1 MDTVIWLLEK
11 TLAHLCHSFLVLT
24 YLLRD
29 SDEHAQFWRQVNI
42 LALLLYFK
50 QRLIKLFYFFV
61 VLLFEVSDHGNSSP
75 CISLLELT
83 SVWVHVKSYIADF
96 VGLVVSVASH
106 YNGSFEFINDCFLD
120 LVG

>member
-1 MDTVIWLLEK
+1 M
-11 TLAHLCHSFLVLT
+11 
-24 YLLRD
+24 
-29 SDEHAQFWRQVNI
+29 
-42 LALLLYFK
+42 ALLLYFK

-61 VLLFEVSDHGNSSP
+61 VLLFEVSDHGYCSTGV
-75 CISLLELT
+75 SLLELA

-106 YNGSFEFINDCFLD
+106 HNGSFEFINDCFLD

>member
-1 MDTVIWLLEK
+1 M
-11 TLAHLCHSFLVLT
+11 
-24 YLLRD
+24 
-29 SDEHAQFWRQVNI
+29 
-42 LALLLYFK
+42 ALLLYFK

-61 VLLFEVSDHGNSSP
+61 VLLFEVGDHGYCSP
-75 CISLLELT
+75 GVSLLELA

-106 YNGSFEFINDCFLD
+106 HNGSFEFIDDCFLD